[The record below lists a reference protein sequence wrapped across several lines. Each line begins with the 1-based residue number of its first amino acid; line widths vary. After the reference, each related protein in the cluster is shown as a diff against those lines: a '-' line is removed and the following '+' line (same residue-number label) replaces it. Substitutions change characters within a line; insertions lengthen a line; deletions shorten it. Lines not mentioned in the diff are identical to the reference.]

1 MTPDNRTAP
10 GERTSDDLGANRG
23 SASRGEGSPAPRGRG
38 FAGMDPKKQ
47 RAIASEGGKAAHA
60 SGNAHEFDSEEA
72 RRAGALSHGR
82 RARAA
87 ASSGG
92 SPSATASIT
101 PSTPSGGSSRIEG
114 SSDNDRS
121 ER

>member
-10 GERTSDDLGANRG
+10 GERTSDDLGATRG
-23 SASRGEGSPAPRGRG
+23 SASRGDGSPAPRGRG

-87 ASSGG
+87 AASASG
-92 SPSATASIT
+92 TAG
-101 PSTPSGGSSRIEG
+101 GGSSRIEG
-114 SSDNDRS
+114 SSDNDRG